1 MRLRPRHLTKLSAEE
16 GDLAVM
22 DRWGLSRCEA
32 VEMGSVSSE
41 LTKLMAEEGLPP
53 TDPANLVT
61 WICERRHPVQEN
73 RLEEAIAIATRAEEI
88 HREDDAWPHG
98 MADQLIGL
106 LDQVFT
112 HQQREQAV
120 IFPMLLRGVGALP
133 DGTIDEMLEAHDT
146 LLDQWRELD
155 RMTGGFRAPAHAC
168 AAWRL
173 LYALCYKLQD
183 DCREQVGLENRML
196 LAGREARG
204 IRDDT
209 EARVVQAQR
218 PASGLFLEDVHDAN
232 ASRHRFQKA

>member
-1 MRLRPRHLTKLSAEE
+1 MRLRPRHLTKLPAEE

-22 DRWGLSRCEA
+22 DRWGISRCDA

-41 LTKLMAEEGLPP
+41 LTRLMAGEGPPP
-53 TDPANLVT
+53 TDTVNLVN
-61 WICERRHPVQEN
+61 WICQRRHPVQEN
-73 RLEEAIAIATRAEEI
+73 RLEEAIAIATRAEAV

-98 MADQLIGL
+98 IADQLTEL
-106 LDQVFT
+106 LDRLFT

-120 IFPMLLRGVGALP
+120 IFPMLLRGVDALP
-133 DGTIDEMLEAHDT
+133 DRTIDEMLEAHET
-146 LLDQWRELD
+146 LVETWGELE
-155 RMTGGFRAPAHAC
+155 RLTGGFKAPAHAC

-183 DCREQVGLENRML
+183 DCREQVALENRML
-196 LAGREARG
+196 LAGRAPRG

-218 PASGLFLEDVHDAN
+218 PGSGLFLENGHDAN